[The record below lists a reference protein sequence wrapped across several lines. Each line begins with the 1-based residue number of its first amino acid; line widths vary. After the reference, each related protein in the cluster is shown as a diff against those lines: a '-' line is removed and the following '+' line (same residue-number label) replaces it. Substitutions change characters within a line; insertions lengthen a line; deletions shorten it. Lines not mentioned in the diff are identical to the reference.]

1 MKTYLDARIWKIVGL
16 YLYQYVNTILVSLYL
31 GDQLFLWEVLVCQL
45 LYLASL
51 IWLLKK
57 CSRYKSGQSRLVW
70 LVTCLGS
77 MFLMSVLVGILW
89 PVTSTNQ
96 TSLISVQN
104 QLPLMVFILF
114 LTNASLVEE
123 LVYRGYLWSLF
134 PKPYQAL
141 LVTSLVF
148 ALAHQP
154 DSLGSWVVY
163 GSLGLGLGAMRQKTD
178 LVGAT
183 GLHLMWN
190 GLVLLITFL

>member
-1 MKTYLDARIWKIVGL
+1 MKTYLDARIWKFIGL

-31 GDQLFLWEVLVCQL
+31 GDQLSLSEVLVCQL

-57 CSRYKSGQSRLVW
+57 CSRYKFGQSRLVW

-148 ALAHQP
+148 AVAHQP

-183 GLHLMWN
+183 GLHLVWN
-190 GLVLLITFL
+190 GLVLLTTFL

>member
-1 MKTYLDARIWKIVGL
+1 MKTYLDARIWNIFGL

-31 GDQLFLWEVLVCQL
+31 VDQLSLSEVLVCQL

-51 IWLLKK
+51 VWLLKK
-57 CSRYKSGQSRLVW
+57 FLRSMSVQVRFVW

-96 TSLISVQN
+96 TSLISVQS

-123 LVYRGYLWSLF
+123 LVYRGYLWSVF
-134 PKPYQAL
+134 PKPYHAL
-141 LVTSLVF
+141 LVTSIVF

-154 DSLGSWVVY
+154 NSLGSWVVY
-163 GSLGLGLGAMRQKTD
+163 GSLGLCLGFMRLKTD
-178 LVGAT
+178 LLGAT
-183 GLHLMWN
+183 GLHLVWN
-190 GLVLLITFL
+190 GLVLLTTFL

>member
-1 MKTYLDARIWKIVGL
+1 MKTYLDARIWNIFGL

-31 GDQLFLWEVLVCQL
+31 GDQLSLWEILVCQL

-57 CSRYKSGQSRLVW
+57 CSRYKSGHSRLVW

-77 MFLMSVLVGILW
+77 MFLLSVLVGILW

-96 TSLISVQN
+96 TSLISVQS

-123 LVYRGYLWSLF
+123 LVYRGYLWSVL
-134 PKPYQAL
+134 PKPYQSL

-154 DSLGSWVVY
+154 DSLGSWLVY
-163 GSLGLGLGAMRQKTD
+163 GCLGLGLGVMRQQTD

-183 GLHLMWN
+183 MLHLVWN
-190 GLVLLITFL
+190 GLVLLTTFL

>member
-1 MKTYLDARIWKIVGL
+1 MKTYLDARIWNIFAL

-57 CSRYKSGQSRLVW
+57 FPRSISVQVRFVW

-77 MFLMSVLVGILW
+77 MFLLSVLVGILW

-96 TSLISVQN
+96 TSLISVQS
-104 QLPLMVFILF
+104 QLPLAIFILF

-134 PKPYQAL
+134 PKPYQSL

-154 DSLGSWVVY
+154 DSLGSWLVY
-163 GSLGLGLGAMRQKTD
+163 GCLGLGLGVMRQQTD
-178 LVGAT
+178 LLGAT
-183 GLHLMWN
+183 GLHLVWN
-190 GLVLLITFL
+190 GLVLLTTFL

>member
-1 MKTYLDARIWKIVGL
+1 MKTYLDARIWKFIAL
-16 YLYQYVNTILVSLYL
+16 YLYQYVNTILVSLHL
-31 GDQLFLWEVLVCQL
+31 GDQLSLWEVLVCQL

-51 IWLLKK
+51 IRLLKK
-57 CSRYKSGQSRLVW
+57 CSRYKFGQSRLVW

-77 MFLMSVLVGILW
+77 MLLLSVLVGILW

-96 TSLISVQN
+96 TSLLSVQS

-114 LTNASLVEE
+114 LINASLVEE

-154 DSLGSWVVY
+154 DSLGSWLVY
-163 GSLGLGLGAMRQKTD
+163 GCLGLGLGVMRQQTD

-183 GLHLMWN
+183 MLHLVWN
-190 GLVLLITFL
+190 SLVLLTTLL

>member
-1 MKTYLDARIWKIVGL
+1 MKTYLDARIWKFIGL

-31 GDQLFLWEVLVCQL
+31 GDQLSLWEVLVCQL
-45 LYLASL
+45 LYLTSL
-51 IWLLKK
+51 TWLLKK
-57 CSRYKSGQSRLVW
+57 SSRYKFDQSRLVW

-89 PVTSTNQ
+89 PVTSANQ
-96 TSLISVQN
+96 TSLISVQS

-154 DSLGSWVVY
+154 DSLGGWLVY
-163 GSLGLGLGAMRQKTD
+163 GSLGLGLGVMRQQTD

-183 GLHLMWN
+183 MLHLVWN
-190 GLVLLITFL
+190 GLVLLTTFL

>member
-1 MKTYLDARIWKIVGL
+1 MKTYLDARIWNIFGL

-31 GDQLFLWEVLVCQL
+31 GDQLSLWEILVLQL

-57 CSRYKSGQSRLVW
+57 FPRSISVQVRFVW

-89 PVTSTNQ
+89 SVTYTNQ
-96 TSLISVQN
+96 TSLISVQS

-163 GSLGLGLGAMRQKTD
+163 GSLGLGLGAMRQQTD

-183 GLHLMWN
+183 MLHLVWN
-190 GLVLLITFL
+190 GLVLLMTLL

>member
-1 MKTYLDARIWKIVGL
+1 MKTCLDARIWKIVGL

-31 GDQLFLWEVLVCQL
+31 GDQLFLWEVFVFQL

-51 IWLLKK
+51 VWLLKK
-57 CSRYKSGQSRLVW
+57 SSRYKFEQSRLVW
-70 LVTCLGS
+70 LLLCLGI

-134 PKPYQAL
+134 PKPYQAI

-148 ALAHQP
+148 ALSHQP
-154 DSLGSWVVY
+154 NSLGSWVVY
-163 GSLGLGLGAMRQKTD
+163 GCLGLGLGVMRQQTD
-178 LVGAT
+178 LLGAT
-183 GLHLMWN
+183 MLHLVWN
-190 GLVLLITFL
+190 GLVLLTTLL

>member
-1 MKTYLDARIWKIVGL
+1 MKTYLDARIWNIFGL

-31 GDQLFLWEVLVCQL
+31 GDQLSLWEILVLQL

-51 IWLLKK
+51 VWLLKK
-57 CSRYKSGQSRLVW
+57 FLRSISVQVRFVW

-96 TSLISVQN
+96 TSLIPVQS

-183 GLHLMWN
+183 GLHLVWN
-190 GLVLLITFL
+190 GLVLLTTFL

>member
-1 MKTYLDARIWKIVGL
+1 MKTYLDARIWNIFGL

-31 GDQLFLWEVLVCQL
+31 GDQLSLWEILVLQL

-51 IWLLKK
+51 VWLLKK
-57 CSRYKSGQSRLVW
+57 FPRSISVQVRFVW

-77 MFLMSVLVGILW
+77 MFLVSILIGILS

-96 TSLISVQN
+96 TSLISVQS

-123 LVYRGYLWSLF
+123 LVYRGCLWSVF
-134 PKPYQAL
+134 PKPYHAL
-141 LVTSLVF
+141 LVTSIVF

-154 DSLGSWVVY
+154 NSLGSWVVY
-163 GSLGLGLGAMRQKTD
+163 GSLGLCLGFMRLKTD
-178 LVGAT
+178 LLGAT
-183 GLHLMWN
+183 GLHLSWN
-190 GLVLLITFL
+190 GLVLLATFL

>member
-1 MKTYLDARIWKIVGL
+1 MKTYLDARIWKFIGL

-31 GDQLFLWEVLVCQL
+31 GDQLSLWEILVLQL

-51 IWLLKK
+51 VWLLKK
-57 CSRYKSGQSRLVW
+57 FPRSISVQVRFVW

-96 TSLISVQN
+96 TSLISVQS

-123 LVYRGYLWSLF
+123 LVYRGYLWSVF
-134 PKPYQAL
+134 PKPYHAL
-141 LVTSLVF
+141 LVTSIVF

-154 DSLGSWVVY
+154 NSLGSWVVY

-183 GLHLMWN
+183 MLHLVWN
-190 GLVLLITFL
+190 GLVLLATFL

>member
-1 MKTYLDARIWKIVGL
+1 MKTYLDARIWNIFGL

-31 GDQLFLWEVLVCQL
+31 GDQLSLWEILVLQL

-51 IWLLKK
+51 VWLLKK
-57 CSRYKSGQSRLVW
+57 FPRSISVQVRFVW
-70 LVTCLGS
+70 LVTCLAG

-89 PVTSTNQ
+89 PVTSANQ
-96 TSLISVQN
+96 TSLISVQS

-123 LVYRGYLWSLF
+123 LVYRSYLWSVF

-154 DSLGSWVVY
+154 NSLGSWVVY
-163 GSLGLGLGAMRQKTD
+163 GSLGLCLGFMRLKTD
-178 LVGAT
+178 LLGVT
-183 GLHLMWN
+183 MLHSVWN
-190 GLVLLITFL
+190 GLVLLTTFL